1 DMECTFPTLTN
12 AHFQETVH
20 ANQLKFDYTL
30 RPGPCP
36 TTNALRI
43 MALEGLPVN
52 LMPNESSRSTR
63 EG

>member
-1 DMECTFPTLTN
+1 VD
-12 AHFQETVH
+12 

-43 MALEGLPVN
+43 MALEGLPIKN
-52 LMPNESSRSTR
+52 MTFHNPSRSSE